1 MERATIR
8 TRRIFHLIWHSIS
21 AGKGEMCCGSFV
33 VLCCLWHTRR
43 RTTTFTGWWRPERRR
58 CCTAETITQAAGG
71 LLCVPVGLRK
81 CKCIAVWFI
90 SFPLSN
96 VVVVVVG
103 CRVRGRRK
111 KKTNHSRVWGVR
123 KRRREKKR
131 SVALL
136 HPSARGG
143 IVSKGNQMKMENQ
156 RNVKMSAGRARKRRK
171 RLETTTATAA
181 KVDIYT
187 ELCMCA
193 NVWCWWLFRLYER
206 WMRDIVLCKGIH
218 RSSSSSSSSTG
229 NDGKHKQEKEIK
241 ESQHDVV

>member
-43 RTTTFTGWWRPERRR
+43 RTTTFAGWWRPERRR

-96 VVVVVVG
+96 VVAVVVG

-111 KKTNHSRVWGVR
+111 KRITRASGASKKGEER
-123 KRRREKKR
+123 KKDQSLAPPSIRRRRNSFEGKIKWR
-131 SVALL
+131 WK
-136 HPSARGG
+136 
-143 IVSKGNQMKMENQ
+143 IKGTWKCRRDEPGNEG
-156 RNVKMSAGRARKRRK
+156 NV
-171 RLETTTATAA
+171 
-181 KVDIYT
+181 
-187 ELCMCA
+187 
-193 NVWCWWLFRLYER
+193 
-206 WMRDIVLCKGIH
+206 
-218 RSSSSSSSSTG
+218 
-229 NDGKHKQEKEIK
+229 
-241 ESQHDVV
+241 

>member
-1 MERATIR
+1 MEKATIR

-96 VVVVVVG
+96 VVVVVG

-156 RNVKMSAGRARKRRK
+156 RNVKMSAGRSPGN
-171 RLETTTATAA
+171 EG
-181 KVDIYT
+181 
-187 ELCMCA
+187 
-193 NVWCWWLFRLYER
+193 NV
-206 WMRDIVLCKGIH
+206 
-218 RSSSSSSSSTG
+218 
-229 NDGKHKQEKEIK
+229 
-241 ESQHDVV
+241 

>member
-1 MERATIR
+1 MEKATIR

-43 RTTTFTGWWRPERRR
+43 RTTTFAGWWRPERRR

-96 VVVVVVG
+96 VVVVVG

-111 KKTNHSRVWGVR
+111 KNESLARLGRPKKAKREKKISRSAPSIR
-123 KRRREKKR
+123 KRRNSFEGKSNEDGKSKEREN
-131 SVALL
+131 V
-136 HPSARGG
+136 GG
-143 IVSKGNQMKMENQ
+143 TKP
-156 RNVKMSAGRARKRRK
+156 RKRRK

-218 RSSSSSSSSTG
+218 RSSSSSSTG